1 MRKKRMDLPCRFR
14 YAGAM
19 ESTNS
24 LVDRAR
30 AYLDARRGER
40 TTLEELGRAV
50 GASPFHLQRRFK
62 RTLGLSPR
70 DYQQAMRLEDTKRAL
85 SDGSRVTDAVFD
97 AGYGSLSRFYE
108 KAASGLGMAPRAYRA
123 KGKGLAIRYATFA
136 SPLGHILIASTAQGV
151 CSVKLGERPAALV
164 MQLAEEFSEAE
175 RVEDARGL
183 AATREQVL
191 RFLSS
196 DATLAHLPIDIRG
209 TLFQQRVWDELRRIP
224 RGETRTYKEI
234 ASAIGAPKAVRAVGS
249 ACGANPL
256 ALVIPCHRAQR
267 ADGGLGGYAWGI
279 ERKAALL
286 ALEGKR
292 AKRAAR

>member
-62 RTLGLSPR
+62 RTLGVSPR

-136 SPLGHILIASTAQGV
+136 SPLGHILIAATGQGV
-151 CSVKLGERPAALV
+151 CSVKLGERPAALIK
-164 MQLAEEFSEAE
+164 QLAEEFSEAGLE
-175 RVEDARGL
+175 EDAKGL

-191 RFLSS
+191 RFLSG
-196 DATLAHLPIDIRG
+196 DATLKHLPVDIRG
-209 TLFQQRVWDELRRIP
+209 TLFQQRVWEELRRIP
-224 RGETRTYKEI
+224 RGETRTYKQI
-234 ASAIGAPKAVRAVGS
+234 ATAIGAPKAVRAVGS
-249 ACGANPL
+249 ACGVNPL
-256 ALVIPCHRAQR
+256 ALVIPCHRAKR
-267 ADGGLGGYAWGI
+267 TDGGLGGYAWGI

>member
-1 MRKKRMDLPCRFR
+1 
-14 YAGAM
+14 M